1 MIAIHAML
9 GFTALAVALAL
20 FCLAY
25 AMASAPSGDPTRLGL
40 RGLKRRRA
48 LASNSAWAAVE
59 PLVRWI
65 GRRLRGLVADSQV
78 ASLDLQITRAGDFM
92 GLVPEELLGLG
103 ALSGLI
109 GCVVG
114 IVASRLTDGG
124 FILVLFVTAFGFFAP
139 FMILSSAT
147 DDRNRSILQRLPGV
161 IDLLALAMSAGLDF
175 PSSIRQIVEKAGNTA
190 DPLVEEL
197 CLTLQSLKLGRTR
210 RQALELFA
218 HRVPCRAVID
228 FTGAIVQAEL
238 RGTPLANVL
247 MLQAETARFQ
257 RTVHAEE
264 AASKAGVKLL
274 IPLALVFLCTLTL
287 IIAPM
292 VIRLRGQ

>member
-1 MIAIHAML
+1 MIALHALL
-9 GFTALAVALAL
+9 GLAVLTVALAL
-20 FCLAY
+20 FCLTY
-25 AMASAPSGDPTRLGL
+25 AMANAPSGDATRLGL

-48 LASNSAWAAVE
+48 LAENGGWAAVE
-59 PLVRWI
+59 PIVRWI
-65 GRRLRGLVADSQV
+65 GRRLRGLLSDSQV

-92 GLVPEELLGLG
+92 GIVPEELLGL
-103 ALSGLI
+103 AVLSGTLGSVFGLI
-109 GCVVG
+109 V
-114 IVASRLTDGG
+114 SRVTNGG
-124 FILVLFVTAFGFFAP
+124 YLVTLLVMAFGFFAP
-139 FMILSSAT
+139 FMVLSSAT
-147 DDRNRSILQRLPGV
+147 DDRNRSILQRLPGA

-190 DPLVEEL
+190 DPLIEEL
-197 CLTLQSLKLGRTR
+197 CLILQSLKLGRTR

-218 HRVPCRAVID
+218 HRVPCRPVVD

-247 MLQAETARFQ
+247 LLQAETARFQ
-257 RTVHAEE
+257 RTVQAEE

-292 VIRLRGQ
+292 VIRLRG